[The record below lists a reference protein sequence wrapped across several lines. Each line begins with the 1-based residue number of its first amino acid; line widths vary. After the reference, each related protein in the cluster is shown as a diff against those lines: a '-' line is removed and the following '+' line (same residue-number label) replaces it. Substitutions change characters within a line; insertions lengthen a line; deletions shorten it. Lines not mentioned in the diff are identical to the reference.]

1 MKKDL
6 PFSLI
11 ILFTVFAGIFSNTAH
26 QNSSFHYDVNAI
38 NCGHSHKFL
47 DNLIIFEY
55 KKGYDI
61 IADQAGRAGII
72 SERLDFEFTKFWG
85 RNLTNYQTI
94 SVSQKT
100 EG

>member
-6 PFSLI
+6 PFPLI
-11 ILFTVFAGIFSNTAH
+11 ILFTVFAGILSNTAH
-26 QNSSFHYDVNAI
+26 QNRSFHYEVNAI
-38 NCGHSHKFL
+38 NCVHSHKFL
-47 DNLIIFEY
+47 DNHIIFAY

-61 IADQAGRAGII
+61 IADQAGGAGII

-85 RNLTNYQTI
+85 RNLANYNRI